1 MREVPGIETI
11 TGTVGSPPDEI
22 TIDKSLI
29 RKGTELMRQWNSK
42 YLAFLPYCYSCKEP
56 LNWYN
61 PLTEEGY
68 IFRCPKCNRKWK
80 VVSDAVTCG
89 PKSKFLSIV

>member
-1 MREVPGIETI
+1 MTEIVGIDTI
-11 TGTVGSPPDEI
+11 YGLTGSPPKEI
-22 TIDKSLI
+22 EIEKSLI
-29 RKGTELMRQWNSK
+29 KEGTSLMREWNAK
-42 YLAFLPYCYSCKEP
+42 FLAFVPYCYSCKEP

-80 VVSDAVTCG
+80 VVS
-89 PKSKFLSIV
+89 